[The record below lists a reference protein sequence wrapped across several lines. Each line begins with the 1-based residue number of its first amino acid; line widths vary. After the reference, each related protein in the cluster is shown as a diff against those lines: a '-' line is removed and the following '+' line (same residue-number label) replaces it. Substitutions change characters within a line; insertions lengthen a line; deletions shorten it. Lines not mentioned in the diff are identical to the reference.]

1 MEELLLKFEKL
12 DHFRKQELLDF
23 LEFLLNK
30 QDISVKT
37 TPYGA
42 YKKSILEVSAWS
54 EEEISV
60 LEENSK
66 KLSRWQVPEW

>member
-12 DHFRKQELLDF
+12 NPFRKQELLDF

-30 QDISVKT
+30 QGEPMEA
-37 TPYGA
+37 TPYAA
-42 YKKSILEVSAWS
+42 YKKEILEVSVWS

-60 LEENSK
+60 LEENRK
-66 KLSRWQVPEW
+66 KLGQWQVPEW